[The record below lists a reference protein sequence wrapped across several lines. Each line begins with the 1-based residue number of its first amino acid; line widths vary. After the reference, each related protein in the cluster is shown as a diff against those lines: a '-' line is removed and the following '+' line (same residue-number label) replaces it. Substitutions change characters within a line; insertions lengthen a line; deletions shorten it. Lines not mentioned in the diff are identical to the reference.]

1 MPAKKG
7 GPDNPPFAY
16 CRGAVAF
23 VTAFLHP
30 FFRAGPGSYRKI
42 EEGWTAR
49 KHRTGQKQDREGNG
63 CFGRRY
69 NRIPA
74 ASFQRDAAA

>member
-30 FFRAGPGSYRKI
+30 FFHAGPGSYRKLQ
-42 EEGWTAR
+42 EDRGRLDGAETQNR
-49 KHRTGQKQDREGNG
+49 TKTGQGGERLFRPSIQQNT
-63 CFGRRY
+63 GRLVS
-69 NRIPA
+69 A
-74 ASFQRDAAA
+74 